1 MKGKYAARADRR
13 QEFTGLEQ
21 RAVTAERER
30 DRLATELAELRDRS
44 EERLAGM
51 RRGMTDLR
59 KQRDA
64 AASPRLA
71 QLEQINNR
79 LRAERSN
86 ALDQNKFF
94 IQNEVALADRLSD
107 YLIRRFGLSGPEA
120 KEAVNALWDAPVT
133 GERWVSRTGVAGRD
147 VRVIEAVQ
155 RARRQRGQQNV
166 AAEIAPDAVVTVNTG
181 FRAARVAEIN
191 ERLTESLMPIYS
203 YDQAEVSL
211 VLSGDLDGAL
221 RVYIEDAAGLAEI
234 LIPSEERPRLTQAI
248 QQQEEVTEA

>member
-30 DRLATELAELRDRS
+30 DRLATELAELRERG
-44 EERLAGM
+44 EERLTGL
-51 RRGMTDLR
+51 RREVAELR

-64 AASPRLA
+64 VASPRLA

-86 ALDQNKFF
+86 ALDQSKFF
-94 IQNEVALADRLSD
+94 IQREAVVADRMSD

-120 KEAVNALWDAPVT
+120 KEVVNTIWDTPET
-133 GERWVSRTGVAGRD
+133 GERLVSRTGVASRD

-155 RARRQRGQQNV
+155 RTRRGPRGR
-166 AAEIAPDAVVTVNTG
+166 G
-181 FRAARVAEIN
+181 
-191 ERLTESLMPIYS
+191 
-203 YDQAEVSL
+203 
-211 VLSGDLDGAL
+211 
-221 RVYIEDAAGLAEI
+221 
-234 LIPSEERPRLTQAI
+234 
-248 QQQEEVTEA
+248 